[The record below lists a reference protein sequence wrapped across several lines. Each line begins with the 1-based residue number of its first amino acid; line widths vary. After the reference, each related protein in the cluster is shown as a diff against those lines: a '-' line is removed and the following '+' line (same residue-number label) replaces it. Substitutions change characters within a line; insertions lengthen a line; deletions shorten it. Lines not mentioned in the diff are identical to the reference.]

1 MFYPR
6 VILHPTD
13 FSECS
18 NAALHIAADLAR
30 QNEATLLVLHVA
42 ETLGA
47 ENVTYGEAASHLEP
61 ESYRQRLEEDL
72 RRSVPAPAGV
82 STKYLLAAGEPAQEI
97 SRVAREQSC
106 DRELEQRRVLHRR
119 PRREP
124 KRRRHHREPS
134 ADPPREAVDRRPG
147 GRRLTA

>member
-106 DRELEQRRVLHRR
+106 DLIAMGTHGHRGLSRLFMGSITEHVIRLASCPVLVSKC
-119 PRREP
+119 P
-124 KRRRHHREPS
+124 
-134 ADPPREAVDRRPG
+134 
-147 GRRLTA
+147 T